1 MIAKLLK
8 ALSLASAVCLLTACV
23 ALPMNSTNELG
34 PELSSS
40 DSNESLYYSPS
51 GPTDGSNQEQIL
63 NGFLYA
69 GNGPQ
74 DDYAVARKFLTLNY
88 SSKWHPT
95 YETLIQTGDVKILTN
110 TGTKIR
116 IEVHYDARVLDDGTY
131 LPEPGSSRVLEFRL
145 LQESGEWRISSAPNV
160 TTLLAPNFEV
170 LFKPIPVYFWDKSFS
185 YLVPDVRWFPTRAS
199 LATKLT
205 NALIAGPTKWLAPAV
220 QDILP
225 EGTKLNINSVTVDN
239 GLASIDFNASALK
252 IPSWKLPYLRSQL
265 LATLGAIDGLNQ
277 VSISVERTPQV
288 IGVGASGMPEN
299 SSNLPVILTRDGL
312 SHVAGTTQL
321 AIVGTK
327 ELLAKQSAK
336 SFALSSDET
345 MVVLLTPNG
354 ISVHN
359 IGVLDNS
366 SRLIDNRKGLI
377 TPNVDSL
384 NNIWTVSDRPGAA
397 IRVTDFLGTQ
407 VNLANPFGSAG
418 RIKAIAI
425 SSEGSRLAVVQQ
437 TKTSDR
443 VVVFAVVRDKT
454 RRVLSLGPAE
464 QIFGFGK
471 EVGSLSWLD
480 QTSLI
485 GLNKNSEGFQNVVTV
500 IVGGP
505 ADNGQATVSGKW
517 FASDN
522 NGTQYYLNDGGALY
536 VSNSF
541 GWNFVRSDVLAL
553 RMAGQ

>member
-8 ALSLASAVCLLTACV
+8 ALSLASAVFVLTACV

-131 LPEPGSSRVLEFRL
+131 LPEPGSSRILEFRL

-252 IPSWKLPYLRSQL
+252 IPSWKRPYLRSQL

-345 MVVLLTPNG
+345 MVVLLTQNG

-397 IRVTDFLGTQ
+397 IRVTDFVGTQ
-407 VNLANPFGSAG
+407 INLSNPFGSAG

-485 GLNKNSEGFQNVVTV
+485 GLSKNSEGFQNVVTV

-505 ADNGQATVSGKW
+505 ADNGQATASGKW

-522 NGTQYYLNDGGALY
+522 NGTQYYLNAGGALY
-536 VSNSF
+536 VSSSF
-541 GWNFVRSDVLAL
+541 GWNYVRSDVLAL